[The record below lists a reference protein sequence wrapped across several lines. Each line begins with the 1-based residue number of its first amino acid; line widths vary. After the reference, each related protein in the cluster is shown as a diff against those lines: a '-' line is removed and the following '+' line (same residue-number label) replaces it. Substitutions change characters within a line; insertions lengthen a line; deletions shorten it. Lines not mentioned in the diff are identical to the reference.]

1 MVPGQPG
8 QLVGAASVEHIAGV
22 VPHTALGG
30 HSLATRVGDL
40 GGGGNHYSLA
50 ITVNTNIKYVTHLVA
65 QPDL

>member
-22 VPHTALGG
+22 IPHTALGG
-30 HSLATRVGDL
+30 HSLAARVGDL
-40 GGGGNHYSLA
+40 GRGSLL
-50 ITVNTNIKYVTHLVA
+50 TGHHLQDVNVTHLVA